1 MYILDNKTNFVIIVS
16 VFIGLLIDLWKI
28 TKVVEVRL
36 DTQNMIGGIIPR
48 LSFIDRP
55 SYVESSTREYDK
67 VIVVSVCMFVCN
79 LCMCVHWVM
88 VIIVFA

>member
-1 MYILDNKTNFVIIVS
+1 MYILDNETNFVIIVS

-36 DTQNMIGGIIPR
+36 DTQNMIGGVIPR

-67 VIVVSVCMFVCN
+67 VIVVSVCIFYVIYVCV
-79 LCMCVHWVM
+79 CTG
-88 VIIVFA
+88 